1 MRIVEIQALS
11 NGAHRNQNGFSGILP
26 EGWAVILPGTE
37 MENFPFGTVEAEEI
51 DGMMTMTVW
60 TPGVKPEPEPEPEP
74 APSTEERIAAL
85 EEELAAAK
93 ILLGLE
99 E

>member
-1 MRIVEIQALS
+1 MNVITPT
-11 NGAHRNQNGFSGILP
+11 GIK
-26 EGWAVILPGTE
+26 E
-37 MENFPFGTVEAEEI
+37 MTAEEI
-51 DGMMTMTVW
+51 AEWEQSIADA
-60 TPGVKPEPEPEPEP
+60 P
-74 APSTEERIAAL
+74 APEQTTEERIAAL

>member
-1 MRIVEIQALS
+1 MMIFS
-11 NGAHRNQNGFSGILP
+11 NGVLRDA
-26 EGWAVILPGTE
+26 TK
-37 MENFPFGTVEAEEI
+37 EEI
-51 DGMMTMTVW
+51 EMFEAMEKSAQSYYQHPTKEP
-60 TPGVKPEPEPEPEP
+60 TP
-74 APSTEERIAAL
+74 EERIAAL